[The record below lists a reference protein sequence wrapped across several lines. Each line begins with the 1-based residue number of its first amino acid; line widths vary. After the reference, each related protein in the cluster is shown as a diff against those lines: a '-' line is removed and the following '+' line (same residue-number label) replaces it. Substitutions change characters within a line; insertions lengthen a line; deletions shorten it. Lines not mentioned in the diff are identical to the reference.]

1 MFFSTKQIGLI
12 TCLSIYDGKDTMPK
26 RTDIKKVLLIG
37 SGPILIGQAA
47 EFDFSG
53 SQACRSLREEG
64 IKVVLVNSNPATIMT
79 DPDMADAVYIEPI
92 EAGIIAKII
101 EKERPD
107 GIIAGLGGQTGLNV
121 TIELAEMGVLDKYN
135 VELLGTPLQAIK
147 DSEDRNLFKKK
158 MESVE
163 EKVPRS
169 KAVNTLEEAE
179 AMIDELGLP
188 LVIRPAYT
196 LGGAGGGIA
205 YTREE
210 LIEITTRG
218 LERSM
223 IHQVLIEE
231 SVLGWKEF
239 EYEVMRDKNDTCIVI
254 CNMENL
260 DPMGVHTGESIVVTP
275 SQTLSDTDHQ
285 RLRSTSIKIIRS
297 LGIKGGCNIQFA
309 ERDGEVRI
317 VEVNPRVSRSSALA
331 SKATGYPIARVTA
344 KIAIGMT
351 LDEISNDITKQ
362 TPASFEPTI
371 DYTVVKIP
379 RWPFDKFVTADK
391 HLTTAMKSTGEVMAI
406 GRTIEEAL
414 MKALRSLDIDMF
426 FGYKDWSK
434 DELMDILRHPTHE
447 RLFVIY
453 QALRNGMSIDEVSVE
468 SGIDPFFI
476 RKIQNIIGM
485 ENSIKGELSADN
497 LRQAKRMGFSD
508 ERIAKLCDKT
518 REEINDMRRGVG
530 IVATYKMVDTCA
542 AEFAAATPYYYST
555 YEEQCEAAPT
565 NNKKVLIIGSGPI
578 RIGQGIEFDY
588 CTVHA
593 VTALRELGIE
603 THIINNNPETVST
616 DYDTS
621 DKLFFEPL
629 SLEDVMNVIEK
640 ERPYGVMVQFG
651 GQTSVNLA
659 IPLKKELER
668 RPDLG
673 AVIIGTDPDD
683 MDLAEN
689 RKLFN
694 SMMDK
699 LGIPQPNGGFAT
711 NYTEAFNEATR
722 IGYPVLVRP
731 SYVLG
736 GRAMEIVYDDNDLKR
751 YLTEAVRVS
760 NEHPVLVDD
769 FLDSAVE
776 IDVDAICDGKDVLIG
791 AIMEHIEEAGI
802 HSGDS
807 ACVIPPQSLK
817 PEILDK
823 VRDYVKKMALSLRV
837 IGILNIQM
845 ATKDG
850 EVYVLEAN
858 PRSSRTIPFVSKAT
872 GLPLAKIAAK
882 VMAGHTLSELG
893 YTGEPE
899 MSHVSVKE
907 VLLPFDK
914 LPGADPLLGPEMKS
928 TGEVMGVD
936 YDFGRAFFKAQTSA
950 GNKLP
955 LEGTVFMSIR
965 DDDKP
970 LILDVA
976 RKLQGAGMHLTGTQG
991 TAKFLTENGIKTDFI
1006 YKVRQGTPSVV
1017 DLIHEKKVDLIINT
1031 PTSKEAVKDGFL
1043 IRRTAVD
1050 FSMPYITTIQAAV
1063 AAADAIE
1070 SMKKGEVTVKSI
1082 VEYHEGK

>member
-1 MFFSTKQIGLI
+1 
-12 TCLSIYDGKDTMPK
+12 MPK
-26 RTDIKKVLLIG
+26 RPDIKKVLLIG
-37 SGPILIGQAA
+37 SGPIMIGQGA

-79 DPDMADAVYIEPI
+79 DTDMADAIYIEPLEPEI
-92 EAGIIAKII
+92 VAKII
-101 EKERPD
+101 EKELPD
-107 GIIAGLGGQTGLNV
+107 GIIAGLGGQTGLNI
-121 TIELAEMGVLDKYN
+121 TSELAEMGVLDKFG
-135 VELLGTPLQAIK
+135 VELLGTSLQAIK
-147 DSEDRNLFKKK
+147 DSEDRDLFKKK
-158 MESVE
+158 MLSIG

-169 KAVNTLEEAE
+169 KAVNTLSEAE
-179 AMIDELGLP
+179 DLIEKLGLP
-188 LVIRPAYT
+188 LIIRPAYT

-205 YTREE
+205 YTREQ
-210 LIEITTRG
+210 LLEITERG
-218 LERSM
+218 LERSR

-231 SVLGWKEF
+231 SIIGWKEF
-239 EYEVMRDKNDTCIVI
+239 EYEVMRDKNDTCLVI

-260 DPMGVHTGESIVVTP
+260 DPMGIHTGESIVVTP

-285 RLRSTSIKIIRS
+285 KLRSASIKIIRA
-297 LGIKGGCNIQFA
+297 LGIEGGCNIQFA
-309 ERDGEVRI
+309 VRDDEVRI

-351 LDEISNDITKQ
+351 LDEITNDITKK

-414 MKALRSLDIDMF
+414 QKAVRSLEVDMF
-426 FGYKDWSK
+426 FGFKDWSN
-434 DELMDILRHPTHE
+434 DEILDILRHPTHE

-453 QALRNGMSIDEVSVE
+453 QALRNGMPIEE
-468 SGIDPFFI
+468 ISGITNIDPFFI
-476 RKIQNIIGM
+476 RKIQNIIDT
-485 ENSIKGELSADN
+485 EDTIKEELSVEN
-497 LRQAKRMGFSD
+497 LRKAKRMGFGD
-508 ERIAKLCDKT
+508 ERIAFLCGKT
-518 REEINDMRRGVG
+518 REEINDLRRQHG
-530 IVATYKMVDTCA
+530 IIPTYKMVDTCA

-555 YEEQCEAAPT
+555 YEDHCEASPS
-565 NNKKVLIIGSGPI
+565 NKKKVLIIGSGPI

-593 VTALRELGIE
+593 VTALREGGIE

-629 SLEDVMNVIEK
+629 TLEDVMNVIDR

-659 IPLKKELER
+659 IPLKKELDR
-668 RPDLG
+668 RTELNTIILG
-673 AVIIGTDPDD
+673 TTPDD
-683 MDLAEN
+683 MDIAED
-689 RKLFN
+689 RGRFN
-694 SMMDK
+694 AMMKK
-699 LGIPQPNGGFAT
+699 LGILQPEAGCAT
-711 NYTEAFNEATR
+711 NYSEAFNEAKR

-736 GRAMEIVYDDNDLKR
+736 GRAMEIVYDERDLER
-751 YLTEAVRVS
+751 YLKEAVRVS
-760 NEHPVLVDD
+760 NEHLVLIDD
-769 FLDSAVE
+769 FLDNAVE

-817 PEILDK
+817 PEIIAA
-823 VRDYVKKMALSLRV
+823 VRDYVKKIALALRV
-837 IGILNIQM
+837 VGIINIQM
-845 ATKDG
+845 ATKNG
-850 EVYVLEAN
+850 VVYVLEAN
-858 PRSSRTIPFVSKAT
+858 PRSSRTIPFVSKAV
-872 GLPLAKIAAK
+872 GLPLAKIAAR
-882 VMAGHTLSELG
+882 VMAGHTLKELG
-893 YTGEPE
+893 YTCDIVPK
-899 MSHVSVKE
+899 HVSVKE

-914 LPGADPLLGPEMKS
+914 LPGADPVLGPEMKS
-928 TGEVMGVD
+928 TGEVMGID
-936 YDFGRAFFKAQTSA
+936 YDFGRAFFKAEWA
-950 GNKLP
+950 GENKLP
-955 LEGTVFMSIR
+955 LSGTVFMSIR
-965 DDDKP
+965 DDDKA
-970 LILDVA
+970 LTVRVA
-976 RKLQGAGMHLTGTQG
+976 KKMADAGLRLMGTRG
-991 TAKFLTENGIKTDFI
+991 TAKFLSDKGIKMEVI
-1006 YKVRQGTPSVV
+1006 NKVSEGKPNVV

-1031 PTSKEAVKDGFL
+1031 PRSKQTVKDGYH
-1043 IRRTAVD
+1043 IRRAAVD
-1050 FSMPYITTIQAAV
+1050 FRVPYITTIQAAL

-1070 SMKKGEVTVKSI
+1070 AMKNGEITIKSLG
-1082 VEYHEGK
+1082 EYHTSG